1 MRGAIVVIS
10 VLIVLVMVSSSVQAQ
25 EETEDEDNVIIDIV
39 LPLALAF
46 IMFSLGLG
54 LTTGDFALVF
64 REPRAFTIGIV
75 NQMLVLPIVG
85 FAIASLADLDG
96 ELAVGL
102 MILAC
107 CPGGV
112 TSNILT
118 KLAKRRYCAFNFIH
132 SSCFGCVRDYVAI
145 GGWLLNGPF
154 HGRVGADHRH
164 HWSWNYHVLAD
175 YSSRGYWNVHQ
186 GYQA

>member
-10 VLIVLVMVSSSVQAQ
+10 VLIVMVVVSSPVQAQ
-25 EETEDEDNVIIDIV
+25 EETEDEGNVIIDIV

-85 FAIASLADLDG
+85 FSIASLADLDG

-102 MILAC
+102 MILAL
-107 CPGGV
+107 
-112 TSNILT
+112 SL
-118 KLAKRRYCAFNFIH
+118 IH
-132 SSCFGCVRDYVAI
+132 I
-145 GGWLLNGPF
+145 
-154 HGRVGADHRH
+154 
-164 HWSWNYHVLAD
+164 
-175 YSSRGYWNVHQ
+175 
-186 GYQA
+186 